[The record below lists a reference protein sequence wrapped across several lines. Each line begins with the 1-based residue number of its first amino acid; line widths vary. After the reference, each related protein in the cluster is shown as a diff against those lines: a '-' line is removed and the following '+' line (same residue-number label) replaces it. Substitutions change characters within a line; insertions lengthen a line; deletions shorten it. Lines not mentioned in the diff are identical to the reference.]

1 MNYGAIYVI
10 LIKMVRSIGDTIA
23 ADSLKNGSAGQ
34 IPYQIAANV
43 TSFVGP
49 GSAGQVLTSNGGGTP
64 TFQSAPAAVN
74 ATNISGGTAGQL
86 PYQSATSTTAFV
98 ANGTS
103 GHFLRSNGT
112 AAPSYVAI
120 TSVAQA
126 GSITGGS
133 AGQVVYQASTSV
145 TGTTNT
151 GTTGQVL
158 TSNGTA
164 APAFQTPSSSFASA
178 VVCTDTTDSTSE
190 TTGSVKTAG
199 GLSAQK
205 NIYGG
210 GRLVTAGYLQTDSFF
225 NATSASDGSLRVTN
239 GGMGCAQDCFVGNTL
254 RVNSTTD
261 TANSTTGSIVTPGGV
276 GIGKAVYAGGTIR
289 GDRLLSASDAT
300 CYSVKMPSNSP
311 STALDTSGSTLRVNG
326 VSDFSAVTI
335 TNLSTVNAFPFVYEI
350 GTFTPTFIPINPADD
365 ANFASLIRTTYITRN
380 GRYTRVGNSLTIYV
394 EVEWTSN
401 NSPQLIGIALE
412 KGVPYTI
419 GAASTAMYGYS
430 YNMEPV
436 SPLGIDDGIPIS
448 TFNATTGRF
457 EQLNW
462 VNGTSRSPYL
472 FVNGTGPITG
482 NYRIAYTMQCYVA

>member
-1 MNYGAIYVI
+1 MNFGAIYVI
-10 LIKMVRSIGDTIA
+10 LIKMVRSVGDTIA

-49 GSAGQVLTSNGGGTP
+49 GLAGQVLTSNGTGTP

-74 ATNISGGTAGQL
+74 ATNISGGTAGQI

-112 AAPSYVAI
+112 SAPSFVAI

-126 GSITGGS
+126 GSITGGN
-133 AGQVVYQASTSV
+133 AGQVVYQSATSV

-164 APAFQTPSSSFASA
+164 APSFENPTSTFSAA
-178 VVCTDTTDSTSE
+178 VVCTNTTDSTSE

-199 GLSAQK
+199 GLSAEK
-205 NIYGG
+205 NIYSG
-210 GRLVTAGYLQTDSFF
+210 GRIVGAGYLQTDSFF
-225 NATSASDGSLRVTN
+225 NATSATSGALRVTN
-239 GGMGCAQDCFVGNTL
+239 GGIGCAQDCFVGGIVTA
-254 RVNSTTD
+254 NSSTD
-261 TANSTTGSIVTPGGV
+261 TTSSTTGSVITPGGI

-289 GDRLLSASDAT
+289 GNRLLSASDVT

-311 STALDTSGSTLRVNG
+311 STAVDTSGSTLRING
-326 VSDFSAVTI
+326 ASDFSAVSI
-335 TNLSTVNAFPFVYEI
+335 TKLSTLNTFPFVYEI
-350 GTFTPTFIPINPADD
+350 GTFTPTFVPINPADD
-365 ANFASLIRTTYITRN
+365 AAFPSLIHTTYLTQN
-380 GRYTRVGNSLTIYV
+380 GRYTRVGNALTIYV

-401 NSPQLIGIALE
+401 NSVNLIGIALQ

-419 GAASTAMYGYS
+419 GAASCAIYGLS

-436 SPLGIDDGIPIS
+436 TPLGIDDGIPIS
-448 TFNATTGRF
+448 TFNAATERF

-462 VNGTSRSPYL
+462 ANGKDRLPYL
-472 FVNGTGPITG
+472 FVNGTGPIAG
-482 NYRIAYTMQCYVA
+482 SYRIAYTMQCYVA

>member
-1 MNYGAIYVI
+1 
-10 LIKMVRSIGDTIA
+10 MVRSISDTVA
-23 ADSLKNGSAGQ
+23 ADSLKDGSAGQ

-49 GSAGQVLTSNGGGTP
+49 GLAGQVLTSNGGGTP

-86 PYQSATSTTAFV
+86 PYQSAPSTTSFV

-164 APAFQTPSSSFASA
+164 APAFQTPSSTFASA

-239 GGMGCAQDCFVGNTL
+239 GGMGCAQDCFVGGKL
-254 RVNSTTD
+254 SANSTTD
-261 TANSTTGSIVTPGGV
+261 TINSTTGSIVTAGGI

-289 GDRLLSASDAT
+289 GNKLLSASDVT
-300 CYSVKMPSNSP
+300 CYSVMLPSNSP
-311 STALDTSGSTLRVNG
+311 RTALDNVGSTLRING
-326 VSDFSAVTI
+326 ESDFNKVEI
-335 TNLSTVNAFPFVYEI
+335 TDLETVNSFPFVYEI

-448 TFNATTGRF
+448 TYNATTGRF